1 MIIEMADRLVYLT
14 RDGYDRLVLE
24 LAVLRLEKRPQ
35 IEERIRLAKE
45 LSDTVDNAEY
55 DGAKQEQSFVEG
67 RIQEL
72 EQLLADAEM
81 IEDHPSTD
89 FVRLGSSVTVIGSDD
104 EREDYT
110 IVGSA
115 EADPKRGFV
124 SNESPVG
131 RALMGRKVG
140 DEVTIVAPGGS
151 FTVRIELMKEP

>member
-1 MIIEMADRLVYLT
+1 MADRQVYLT
-14 RDGYDRLVLE
+14 RDGYERLVHE
-24 LAVLRLEKRPQ
+24 LAELRLEKRPQ

-55 DGAKQEQSFVEG
+55 DGAKQEQAFVEG

-72 EQLLADAEM
+72 EQLLANAEM
-81 IEDHPSTD
+81 IEEHPSTD
-89 FVRLGSSVTVIGSDD
+89 FVRLGTHVTVVGSDD

-131 RALMGRKVG
+131 RSLMGRKVG

-151 FTVRIELMKEP
+151 FTVRIDAIK

>member
-1 MIIEMADRLVYLT
+1 MADRQVYLT
-14 RDGYDRLVLE
+14 RDGYDRLVQE
-24 LAVLRLEKRPQ
+24 LAELRLDKRPQ

-89 FVRLGSSVTVIGSDD
+89 FVRLGSRVTVVGSDD

-131 RALMGRKVG
+131 RSLMGRKVG

-151 FTVRIELMKEP
+151 FTVRIELIR

>member
-1 MIIEMADRLVYLT
+1 MADRQVYLT
-14 RDGYDRLVLE
+14 RDGYDRLVQE
-24 LAVLRLEKRPQ
+24 LAELRLEKRPQ

-131 RALMGRKVG
+131 RSLIGRKVG

-151 FTVRIELMKEP
+151 FTVRIELIR

>member
-1 MIIEMADRLVYLT
+1 MADRQVYLT
-14 RDGYDRLVLE
+14 RDGYERLAQE
-24 LAVLRLEKRPQ
+24 LKELRLGKRPQ

-55 DGAKQEQSFVEG
+55 DGAKQEQAFVEG
-67 RIQEL
+67 RIQDL
-72 EQLLADAEM
+72 EQLLADAE
-81 IEDHPSTD
+81 IIDEHPSTD
-89 FVRLGSSVTVIGSDD
+89 FVRLGSHVTVVDSDD

-131 RALMGRKVG
+131 RALMGRRVG
-140 DEVTIVAPGGS
+140 EEVTIVAPGGS
-151 FTVRIELMKEP
+151 FTVRIDAIR

>member
-1 MIIEMADRLVYLT
+1 MADRQVYLT
-14 RDGYDRLVLE
+14 RDGYDRLVQE
-24 LAVLRLEKRPQ
+24 LAELRLEKRPQ

-45 LSDTVDNAEY
+45 FSDTVDNAEY

-89 FVRLGSSVTVIGSDD
+89 FVRLGSRVTVVGSDD

-131 RALMGRKVG
+131 RSLIGRKVG

-151 FTVRIELMKEP
+151 FTVRIELIR

>member
-1 MIIEMADRLVYLT
+1 MADRSVYLT
-14 RDGYDRLVLE
+14 RDGYERLAQE
-24 LAVLRLEKRPQ
+24 LKELRLEKRPQ
-35 IEERIRLAKE
+35 IEDRIRLAKE

-72 EQLLADAEM
+72 EQLLADAE
-81 IEDHPSTD
+81 IIDEHPSTD
-89 FVRLGSSVTVIGSDD
+89 FVRLGSHVTVVGADD

-115 EADPKRGFV
+115 EADPKHGFV

-140 DEVTIVAPGGS
+140 EDVTIVAPGGS
-151 FTVRIELMKEP
+151 FTVRIDAIR

>member
-1 MIIEMADRLVYLT
+1 MADRQVYLT
-14 RDGYDRLVLE
+14 RDGYDRLVQE
-24 LAVLRLEKRPQ
+24 LAELRLDKRPQ

-81 IEDHPSTD
+81 IEEHPSTD
-89 FVRLGSSVTVIGSDD
+89 FVRLGSRVTVVGSDD

-131 RALMGRKVG
+131 RSLMGRKVG

-151 FTVRIELMKEP
+151 FTVRIELIR

>member
-1 MIIEMADRLVYLT
+1 MADRQVYLT
-14 RDGYDRLVLE
+14 RDGYDRLVQE
-24 LAVLRLEKRPQ
+24 LAELRLEKRPQ

-45 LSDTVDNAEY
+45 FSDTVDNAEY

-89 FVRLGSSVTVIGSDD
+89 FVRLGSRVTVVGSDD

-131 RALMGRKVG
+131 RSLMGRKVG

-151 FTVRIELMKEP
+151 FTVRIELIR

>member
-1 MIIEMADRLVYLT
+1 MADRQVYLT
-14 RDGYDRLVLE
+14 RDGYDRLVQE
-24 LAVLRLEKRPQ
+24 LAELRLEKRPQ

-151 FTVRIELMKEP
+151 FTVRIELIR

>member
-1 MIIEMADRLVYLT
+1 MADRQVYLT
-14 RDGYDRLVLE
+14 RDGYDRLVQE
-24 LAVLRLEKRPQ
+24 LAELRLEKRPQ

-131 RALMGRKVG
+131 RSLMGRKVG

-151 FTVRIELMKEP
+151 FTVRIELIR